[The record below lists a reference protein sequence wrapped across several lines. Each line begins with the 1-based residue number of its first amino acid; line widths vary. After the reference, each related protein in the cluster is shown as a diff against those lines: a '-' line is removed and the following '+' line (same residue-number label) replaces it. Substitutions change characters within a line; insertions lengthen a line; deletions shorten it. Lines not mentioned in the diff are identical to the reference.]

1 MKKAPLFSVSF
12 IPLVT
17 ACVSTNADVPRDH
30 PAHPAAPVT
39 QVALTPALATTPATA
54 EEAAPAAHQHDG
66 HHQHEHGQHA
76 PNGQQA
82 PKTATSGNTP
92 AAAAATAASAGA
104 TNQSDKPTPEVWT
117 CPMHPE
123 IAKNGPGQCPIC
135 GMNLVKRGSG
145 KAK

>member
-1 MKKAPLFSVSF
+1 MKKAPLFSVTF

-30 PAHPAAPVT
+30 PANPAAPVT
-39 QVALTPALATTPATA
+39 QVAVTPALATTPANA

-66 HHQHEHGQHA
+66 RHHHEHGQHA
-76 PNGQQA
+76 PTAA
-82 PKTATSGNTP
+82 PSASTP
-92 AAAAATAASAGA
+92 AAAAASAASAGA
-104 TNQSDKPTPEVWT
+104 TNQSDKPAPEVWT

-123 IAKNGPGQCPIC
+123 VAKNGPGQCPIC